1 MRQKAPPAACPPA
14 DASIPAFGRVLLH
27 GFVPVKAT
35 GSPVAE
41 HTLVSAPAD
50 GASGAPALFGNATAP
65 ILVLSN
71 ETVKPTTAQIAS
83 CGALSA
89 VAENPNCIAFK
100 LTPTITPDSATPAA
114 IQGTPALASNEITY
128 TLTNGIYDFKY
139 TSSIAA
145 EGTTFSTHDEMG
157 TYKATLTMTE
167 IAI

>member
-1 MRQKAPPAACPPA
+1 MTEGLI
-14 DASIPAFGRVLLH
+14 S
-27 GFVPVKAT
+27 
-35 GSPVAE
+35 
-41 HTLVSAPAD
+41 
-50 GASGAPALFGNATAP
+50 NW
-65 ILVLSN
+65 N

-89 VAENPNCIAFK
+89 VAENPNCIAFR
-100 LTPTITPDSATPAA
+100 LTPTITPDASTPAT
-114 IQGTPALASNEITY
+114 IQGSPAFASNEITY

-139 TSSIAA
+139 TSGLTA